1 MPLPPFSNEMLLKY
15 YGRFHPCT
23 CFYCSFSNVMTF
35 YNCMLASLE
44 LEVTITKFHFCTA
57 KCIAGAVFFV
67 FFNYK
72 NYTATVTNFGVVIEK
87 HLD

>member
-1 MPLPPFSNEMLLKY
+1 MRSVTKKVLIWL
-15 YGRFHPCT
+15 RT

-35 YNCMLASLE
+35 YNCMLASSE

-57 KCIAGAVFFV
+57 KCIAGAVCCC
-67 FFNYK
+67 K
-72 NYTATVTNFGVVIEK
+72 NYIVMFAITIFGVVIEE